1 MPNPTNRTGT
11 QAGALDLTSPEWG
24 WNMRAP
30 TDACKYS
37 LTTLTTRERQIV
49 GLVSKGLSNR
59 EVASRLNLSEGTI
72 KAHLHNIYQ
81 KLAISNRTA
90 LTALAVSLSRQ
101 LEATEASIILA
112 SRPLS

>member
-1 MPNPTNRTGT
+1 
-11 QAGALDLTSPEWG
+11 
-24 WNMRAP
+24 MRAR